1 MKQDEIV
8 CIYFHSSK
16 IYIIN
21 NHIIG
26 YYYYY
31 TVHVRLCCA
40 KQNSTSRQWNSTW
53 DSTVVLKEIIFCKSN
68 SSV

>member
-1 MKQDEIV
+1 MKQDKIV

-21 NHIIG
+21 IYHIIG

-31 TVHVRLCCA
+31 YYTVQVHLCCA
-40 KQNSTSRQWNSTW
+40 NI
-53 DSTVVLKEIIFCKSN
+53 EFH
-68 SSV
+68 

>member
-21 NHIIG
+21 IYHIIG

-40 KQNSTSRQWNSTW
+40 KT
-53 DSTVVLKEIIFCKSN
+53 EFH
-68 SSV
+68 